1 MKRVLHVLRRLDPG
15 GIELWLRDVAQAG
28 GVPGCRLEILL
39 ETAEAGK
46 LERDFLTAGVR
57 LHRWRAGD
65 FICLSRQL
73 AGFDAVHAHVHFFSG
88 AILAVAAAAR
98 VPIRIA
104 HSHTVAESSQGGR
117 RLYEL
122 AMRGLIRKF
131 ATHRL
136 GVSAASARSLFGS
149 LDGVEIVPCARQL
162 PALAPQAGEQGVV
175 GHVGRLTP
183 EKNHALLE
191 KLADAAPD
199 LRLLLCGD
207 GPARQRLQ
215 AHPRIEFAPEPSD
228 VFRRSSCFVFPS
240 WREGFGLAVA
250 EAQAAGLPCVISNRV
265 PREAWLVPELITAL
279 DPAAPVEEWAAA
291 AREQS
296 RRARLPEARE
306 RVRNSGFSIER
317 SIAQL
322 AEVYGNA

>member
-28 GVPGCRLEILL
+28 GVPGYRLEILL

-46 LERDFLTAGVR
+46 LEPDFAAAGVR
-57 LHRWRAGD
+57 LHRWRRGD
-65 FICLSRQL
+65 VRRLYRL
-73 AGFDAVHAHVHFFSG
+73 LGGFDAVHAHVHLFSG

-98 VPIRIA
+98 VPVRIA
-104 HSHTVAESSQGGR
+104 HSHTVSESPHGVR
-117 RLYEL
+117 RLYEP
-122 AMRGLIRKF
+122 AMRELIRRF

-136 GVSAASARSLFGS
+136 AVSSAAAQSLFGS
-149 LDGVEIVPCARQL
+149 TERVEIVPCARRL
-162 PALAPQAGEQGVV
+162 PELEPVAGGPAVV

-191 KLADAAPD
+191 ELLDAAPD

-207 GPARQRLQ
+207 GPARHRLQ
-215 AHPRIEFAPEPSD
+215 NHPRIEFAPEPAD

-240 WREGFGLAVA
+240 WREGFGLAVV

-279 DPAAPVEEWAAA
+279 DPAAPAEQWATA

-306 RVRNSGFSIER
+306 RVRNSGFSVER
-317 SIAQL
+317 SISRL
-322 AEVYGNA
+322 VEVYGRA